1 MEVTPDFIAESICD
15 DMYLMEEI
23 VDMEIEILRTLDWQL
38 NGPTVQDYLLIFMEV
53 IPPEFDEEAASSFLQ
68 AAIGKMEFALLD
80 YRLAME
86 TPSSLAVAIVTTM
99 IGAMDM
105 EKQQALGT
113 SSWMRRI
120 GIIIGTSSNNLLNQ
134 QMNG

>member
-113 SSWMRRI
+113 SSWRGDVVIWTRWRRR
-120 GIIIGTSSNNLLNQ
+120 GPL
-134 QMNG
+134 